1 MIFVDM
7 SVNYSYIL
15 FLLTIFICTIISLTV
30 AFPLD
35 ELEVIQAPEEWS
47 ISENSD
53 DLIKRDCAGFPCMY
67 THMAEKAGR
76 ASLFRALARI
86 IDDCAADPRC
96 NPGRRKRSVLR
107 MLRK

>member
-1 MIFVDM
+1 M
-7 SVNYSYIL
+7 SVNYSYIIS
-15 FLLTIFICTIISLTV
+15 LLTIFLCTLISITI

-35 ELEVIQAPEEWS
+35 ELEVIETPDDWS
-47 ISENSD
+47 IYKNQD
-53 DLIKRDCAGFPCMY
+53 NLIKRDCAGFPCMY

-107 MLRK
+107 MLRN

>member
-1 MIFVDM
+1 MFYLFIFR
-7 SVNYSYIL
+7 
-15 FLLTIFICTIISLTV
+15 
-30 AFPLD
+30 
-35 ELEVIQAPEEWS
+35 S

-96 NPGRRKRSVLR
+96 NPGTDFVYTVVGGRCGLYCTDPWTVNPDQIAQYLYH
-107 MLRK
+107 